1 MRQRRDFPWL
11 VKCASAALLS
21 LLVCAIATLRLGGG
35 QELPATTTRDG
46 ALLALNR
53 YVREPIPDVVLVG
66 SSLTFRLSEEYFET
80 PRLRNL
86 ALAGGSP
93 LTGLEIIAH
102 QSQLPKIILVETN
115 ILSRP
120 ADDVLVEKYADKQR
134 VEPLFLRPLRSGV
147 ASYENWMHK
156 PSSHSQ
162 MAGELDRLIMQAP
175 SDFDNRIYVER
186 AVSQLD
192 ALDPSAVV
200 RMSVEIMRGL
210 IPELERR
217 GAKVFLFELPY
228 IDQVEKTRAAMV
240 TREIVHAAFPD
251 PSRWL
256 PIDVT
261 RSDLRWADGVHL
273 DERSALITARSMEK
287 NLAMRSRGG

>member
-1 MRQRRDFPWL
+1 MGQSADFPWL

-21 LLVCAIATLRLGGG
+21 LLACAIVTARLGGG
-35 QELPATTTRDG
+35 LELPATTTRDG
-46 ALLALNR
+46 ALLILDR

-93 LTGLEIIAH
+93 LTGLAIVAR

-115 ILSRP
+115 VLSRP
-120 ADDVLVEKYADKQR
+120 ADDVLVEKYAREQH
-134 VEPLFLRPLRSGV
+134 VEPLLLRPLRSAV

-156 PSSHSQ
+156 PASHSQ
-162 MAGELDRLIMQAP
+162 VADALNRLIMQAP
-175 SDFDNRIYVER
+175 SDFDNRVYVER
-186 AVSQLD
+186 SVSGLD
-192 ALDPSAVV
+192 ALDPSPVV

-228 IDQVEKTRAAMV
+228 LDQVENTRSAMI
-240 TREIVHAAFPD
+240 TREVVHAAFPE

-256 PIDVT
+256 PIDVA
-261 RSDLRWADGVHL
+261 RSELRWADGVHL

-287 NLAMRSRGG
+287 NLTMQGRGG

>member
-1 MRQRRDFPWL
+1 MGQRGDFHWL

-21 LLVCAIATLRLGGG
+21 LLVCAIAVLRSGGG
-35 QELPATTTRDG
+35 LELPATTTRDG
-46 ALLALNR
+46 ALLTLNR

-66 SSLTFRLSEEYFET
+66 SSLTFRLSEEYFEN

-93 LTGLEIIAH
+93 VTGLEIIAH
-102 QSQLPKIILVETN
+102 QSRLPKVILVESN
-115 ILSRP
+115 VLSRP
-120 ADDVLVEKYADKQR
+120 ADDVLIEKYTNKRR
-134 VEPLFLRPLRSGV
+134 VEPLFLRPVRSGV

-156 PSSHSQ
+156 PAGHSQ
-162 MAGELDRLIMQAP
+162 VAEALNRLIMQAP
-175 SDFDNRIYVER
+175 SDFDNRVYVER
-186 AVSQLD
+186 VVSQFD
-192 ALDPSAVV
+192 ALDPAPVV
-200 RMSVEIMRGL
+200 RMNVEIMRGL
-210 IPELERR
+210 IPELEGR

-228 IDQVEKTRAAMV
+228 IDQVEKTRAV
-240 TREIVHAAFPD
+240 TITREIVHAAFPD

>member
-1 MRQRRDFPWL
+1 
-11 VKCASAALLS
+11 
-21 LLVCAIATLRLGGG
+21 
-35 QELPATTTRDG
+35 
-46 ALLALNR
+46 
-53 YVREPIPDVVLVG
+53 
-66 SSLTFRLSEEYFET
+66 
-80 PRLRNL
+80 L

-120 ADDVLVEKYADKQR
+120 ADDVLVEKYSGKQHG
-134 VEPLFLRPLRSGV
+134 EPLFPRPLRSGV
-147 ASYENWMHK
+147 ASYENWLHK
-156 PSSHSQ
+156 PASHSQ
-162 MAGELDRLIMQAP
+162 MADELNRLIMQAP

-200 RMSVEIMRGL
+200 RMSVESMRGL
-210 IPELERR
+210 IPEFERR

-228 IDQVEKTRAAMV
+228 TDRVEKTRAATI
-240 TREIVHAAFPD
+240 TREIVHAAFPELN
-251 PSRWL
+251 RWL

-287 NLAMRSRGG
+287 SLVMRSRGG